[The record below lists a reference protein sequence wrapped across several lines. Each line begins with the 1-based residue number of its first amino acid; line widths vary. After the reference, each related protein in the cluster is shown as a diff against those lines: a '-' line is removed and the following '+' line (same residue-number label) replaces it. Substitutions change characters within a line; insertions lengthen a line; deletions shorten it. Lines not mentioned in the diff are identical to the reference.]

1 MSTNMYSSVFAA
13 LGYASSSIST
23 VSSLSGTSGMYADV
37 YRTLGYKNLSFS
49 PSCHNQDLDHF
60 NDYLSRSSLEMKQWQ
75 WTGVQW
81 ALNQERVGHEVG
93 KIRCGDT
100 EIPHIVRAGL
110 LADEMGLG
118 KTIQMIGTMMCNPL
132 ERTLIVL
139 PRALIEQWEKAI
151 INTTGITPLVYHGA
165 SRTKLTL
172 DDIAKFSIVITTYHL
187 IASKKDAKAR
197 KKKIKKTGAPAP
209 TDDKARANMT
219 PPTILHCLKWN
230 RLIYDEAHH
239 LRNDGTAIGAGA
251 KKLNADIRWLVTGTP
266 IQNRKADFYS
276 LCEQMG
282 LPRHYYSNVDNLM
295 TLVRCFIK
303 KRSKSSVGIELPEL
317 ITTTHTVKWKDSTER
332 KLAENI
338 HSMLEFSKIN
348 KQQIDNTIAKMDM
361 PQLALLI
368 RARQVCVYPE
378 LMRHRMSDYVVTG
391 LIEETDDVMTGT
403 RGASKMSAVID
414 KIVERRDNGKA
425 KLIFCHFRGEIDY
438 IASALSREGLRVNT
452 FDGRVKENNRRSI
465 LESNECDVLVLQI
478 QTGCEGLN
486 LQQFSEI
493 YFVSPHW
500 NPAVEDQAVARCHRI
515 GQQKNV
521 EVFRFTMAGF
531 DDSGLTQTLDAYS
544 AKVQDVKREVMT
556 IIDDDALNKT

>member
-1 MSTNMYSSVFAA
+1 MTKNMYKTVFAA
-13 LGYASSSIST
+13 LGYATTPVHESNIST
-23 VSSLSGTSGMYADV
+23 PSQPTPASSGMYNDV
-37 YRTLGYKNLSFS
+37 FRALGYKQPTTTNNNHDFD
-49 PSCHNQDLDHF
+49 CF
-60 NDYLSRSSLEMKQWQ
+60 NDYLSKSSLDMKPWQ
-75 WTGVQW
+75 WDGVQW
-81 ALNQERVGHEVG
+81 ALQQERHGHEVG
-93 KIRCGDT
+93 QIRCGDL
-100 EIPHIVRAGL
+100 EIPHIVRGGL

-118 KTIQMIGTMMCNPL
+118 KTIQMIGTMTCNPL
-132 ERTLIVL
+132 NRTLIVL
-139 PRALIEQWEKAI
+139 PRALIEQWEQAI
-151 INTTGITPLVYHGA
+151 IKTTSIVPLVYHGS
-165 SRTKLTL
+165 SRNKLTL
-172 DDIAKFSIVITTYHL
+172 DDITKFSIVITTYHL
-187 IASKKDAKAR
+187 IASKKDAKS
-197 KKKIKKTGAPAP
+197 KKKKDKEKKTN
-209 TDDKARANMT
+209 TDTT
-219 PPTILHCLKWN
+219 PPTILHCLKWD
-230 RLIYDEAHH
+230 RIIYDEAHH

-251 KKLNADIRWLVTGTP
+251 KRLNADIRWLVTGTP
-266 IQNRKADFYS
+266 IQNRKADFYT

-303 KRSKSSVGIELPEL
+303 KRSKSSVGIKLPEL
-317 ITTTHTVKWKDSTER
+317 ITTTHTVEWKDKTER
-332 KLAENI
+332 NLAENI

-378 LMRHRMSDYVVTG
+378 LMRRRMSDYIVTG
-391 LIEETDDVMTGT
+391 LIEETDDVISGT
-403 RGASKMSAVID
+403 YGASKMSAVID
-414 KIVERRDNGKA
+414 KIVDRRDNGKA
-425 KLIFCHFRGEIDY
+425 KLVFCHFRGEIDY
-438 IASALSREGLRVNT
+438 ISNALSREGLRVNT
-452 FDGRVKENNRRSI
+452 FDGRIKESNRRSI

-515 GQQKNV
+515 GQQKDV

-556 IIDDDALNKT
+556 LIEKDSTDKR